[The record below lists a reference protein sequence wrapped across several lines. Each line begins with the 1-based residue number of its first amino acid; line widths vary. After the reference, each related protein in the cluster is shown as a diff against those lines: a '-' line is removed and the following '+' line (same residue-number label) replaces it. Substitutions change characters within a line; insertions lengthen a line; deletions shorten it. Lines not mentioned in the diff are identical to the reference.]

1 MKKLSLI
8 SAMVLALVLVACGE
22 STESG
27 GSGDPVE
34 NGAGEQGEGAGSEL
48 PAPEAPEEMEDPFG
62 DFDREEARERAES
75 YLGVSEENIEEEPMV
90 RVVRR
95 GDEDYMVTMDL
106 RPGRMNLELDDDGS
120 GTYVVTRIMVE
131 TPEGGDDNIIIE

>member
-1 MKKLSLI
+1 MRKLSLI
-8 SAMVLALVLVACGE
+8 SGMTLALVLLACGE
-22 STESG
+22 ALEPG
-27 GSGDPVE
+27 GSVDPVE
-34 NGAGEQGEGAGSEL
+34 DGAGEEREGGGSEM
-48 PAPEAPEEMEDPFG
+48 PAPEVPEEMEDPFG

-75 YLGVSEENIEEEPMV
+75 YLGVAEDDIEEDPMV

-106 RPGRMNLELDDDGS
+106 RPGRMNLEFDDDGS

-131 TPEGGDDNIIIE
+131 TPEGGDDNIVIE